1 MISLLCQDAQ
11 GRGSV
16 GGAWQSFCY
25 DEQCQVWI
33 RSADV
38 RHALSTLFTPS
49 FYDNEMSQD
58 NNSNNYEIENRNENS
73 ENDQN
78 GRNGRIENTDNR
90 WIEKLRNG
98 AVSTSFS
105 TSLEGQQSV
114 AARWSGISLSEVL
127 DIARLGLN
135 QDNNSQNYTSNQS
148 KTPLNQGTQMLDWSA
163 MVTASYL
170 EEKIVLSYA
179 VGTVEE
185 ASEWVAQWCRSNCLV
200 SNERKSH
207 YIQYLCLFSFILLY
221 FILPYSIFMYVI
233 LSLTILFFFIL
244 SYCIFFDLIL
254 SYLIIFIPMT
264 IYAILF
270 RMILIIKFELNLFRF
285 FPFFN

>member
-1 MISLLCQDAQ
+1 MISLLCQDAP

-33 RSADV
+33 RNADV

-49 FYDNEMSQD
+49 FYDNKINEGD
-58 NNSNNYEIENRNENS
+58 NTNSNEIANRNENG
-73 ENDQN
+73 ENSRN
-78 GRNGRIENTDNR
+78 GGNGRIDNTDNR

-98 AVSTSFS
+98 VASTSFS

-135 QDNNSQNYTSNQS
+135 QDNSQNYTSIQS
-148 KTPLNQGTQMLDWSA
+148 KTPLHNGTQMLDWSA

-200 SNERKSH
+200 SDKEVTL
-207 YIQYLCLFSFILLY
+207 YFIPYLCPFSFVFVYLAAFYFTLFYFYMHYSIFIHFLLFHYILLY
-221 FILPYSIFMYVI
+221 LFRSYSISF
-233 LSLTILFFFIL
+233 
-244 SYCIFFDLIL
+244 
-254 SYLIIFIPMT
+254 YLI
-264 IYAILF
+264 
-270 RMILIIKFELNLFRF
+270 
-285 FPFFN
+285 

>member
-11 GRGSV
+11 GKGSV

-25 DEQCQVWI
+25 DEHCQVWI

-49 FYDNEMSQD
+49 FYDKEINQGD
-58 NNSNNYEIENRNENS
+58 NSNNKNENG
-73 ENDQN
+73 EN
-78 GRNGRIENTDNR
+78 GGNGRIENTDNR
-90 WIEKLRNG
+90 WVEKLRNG

-105 TSLEGQQSV
+105 TSLEGQQGV
-114 AARWSGISLSEVL
+114 AARWSGISLSEIL

-135 QDNNSQNYTSNQS
+135 QDNTSQNYMSNQS
-148 KTPLNQGTQMLDWSA
+148 KSPLHNGTQLLDWSA

-200 SNERKSH
+200 SDEEVTFIVMNSILSH
-207 YIQYLCLFSFILLY
+207 YTILIFIILFCFIFIDFIL
-221 FILPYSIFMYVI
+221 
-233 LSLTILFFFIL
+233 
-244 SYCIFFDLIL
+244 
-254 SYLIIFIPMT
+254 
-264 IYAILF
+264 
-270 RMILIIKFELNLFRF
+270 R
-285 FPFFN
+285 